1 MVLCHET
8 RRGSLNKGRKNSLN
22 SENIK
27 RLAQEA
33 GLWPACLMKDQQ
45 EAFSSLIP
53 VQELEELQNKI
64 DCGEDVS
71 EFIRRL
77 VTEQVDRHL
86 FENLENE

>member
-1 MVLCHET
+1 M
-8 RRGSLNKGRKNSLN
+8 N

-33 GLWPACLMKDQQ
+33 GLWPECLMKDQQ
-45 EAFSSLIP
+45 EAFSSLFP

-77 VTEQVDRHL
+77 VTKQVDRYL
-86 FENLENE
+86 FKDLENE